1 MWLSIPTW
9 IVIAALGQTSQPQ
22 TPAESADTAAAK
34 ERAAERLDFMKKSV
48 TVYEP
53 TWADEA
59 RGAKPNVD
67 ALGAQKTRAKP
78 TLEIEPLLRW
88 TDLKAEGDGTLF
100 LWTSAGRPVAIA
112 QMFSVEGGRRWPHE
126 FQSLSPHLF
135 SFLRDG
141 RSVWSPEAA
150 GIEFKPL
157 PDAPPPART
166 AAQRLAQMHSMA
178 RLFDASDDY
187 GNRDNI
193 WQLRLLSRP
202 VYRYPKADT
211 EAKKGEEEVIDG
223 AVFAFVVGTDP
234 EMLLLFEARRNAA
247 GFDWLYGLAP
257 MTSFAL
263 QASHSGK
270 QVWSCPFRGAPFR
283 PNNPFFTLEYVP

>member
-1 MWLSIPTW
+1 MWHPIPTW
-9 IVIAALGQTSQPQ
+9 VVIAALGQVSQPQ
-22 TPAESADTAAAK
+22 APAESADAAAAK

-48 TVYEP
+48 SVYQP

-59 RGAKPNVD
+59 TSGKPD
-67 ALGAQKTRAKP
+67 ANTSQGTRAKP
-78 TLEIEPLLRW
+78 TLEVEPLLRW
-88 TDLKAEGDGTLF
+88 ANLEGKGDGTLF
-100 LWTSAGRPVAIA
+100 LWTSAGRPFAIA
-112 QMFSVEGGRRWPHE
+112 QMFSVEDGRRWLHE

-141 RSVWSPEAA
+141 RSVWSPQAA

-166 AAQRLAQMHSMA
+166 AAQRLVQMHSMA
-178 RLFDASDDY
+178 RLFEASDDY
-187 GNRDNI
+187 GNAGNL

-211 EAKKGEEEVIDG
+211 EVKEAEEEVIDG

-234 EMLLLFEARRNAA
+234 EMLLLFEARRNDA
-247 GFDWLYGLAP
+247 GFAWHYGLAP

-263 QASHSGK
+263 KASLSGK

-283 PNNPFFTLEYVP
+283 PNNPFFTLDYVP

>member
-1 MWLSIPTW
+1 MWHSIPTC
-9 IVIAALGQTSQPQ
+9 IVVAVLGQTPLPQ
-22 TPAESADTAAAK
+22 APAESADAASAQ
-34 ERAAERLDFMKKSV
+34 ERASARLDFMRKSV
-48 TVYEP
+48 TLYEP
-53 TWADEA
+53 TWADGA
-59 RGAKPNVD
+59 TGAKPNAD
-67 ALGAQKTRAKP
+67 TSGAQKTRAQP

-112 QMFSVEGGRRWPHE
+112 QMFSVEGGRRWLHE

-141 RSVWSPEAA
+141 RSVWSPQAA
-150 GIEFKPL
+150 GIEFMPL
-157 PDAPPPART
+157 PDAPPPAKT

-178 RLFDASDDY
+178 RLFEASDDY
-187 GNRDNI
+187 GNRDNL

-211 EAKKGEEEVIDG
+211 EAKEGQAEVIDG

-234 EMLLLFEARRNAA
+234 EMLLLFEARRDDDGYAWHYA
-247 GFDWLYGLAP
+247 LAP

-263 QASHSGK
+263 KASRSGK

-283 PNNPFFTLEYVP
+283 PDNPFFTLEYVP